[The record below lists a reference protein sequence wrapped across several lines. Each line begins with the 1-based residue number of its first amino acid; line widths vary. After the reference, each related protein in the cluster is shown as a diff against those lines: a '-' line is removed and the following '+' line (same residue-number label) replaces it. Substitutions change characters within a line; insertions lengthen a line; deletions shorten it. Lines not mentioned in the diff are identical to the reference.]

1 MIFEMSKRLVSI
13 FILMS
18 FVFGFSNEIEVVSFD
33 HDETISIKVESSR
46 SVSAFASSDCEDCHD
61 DGCHDHDTHCAH
73 HCSGLH
79 NLIESKQAINLNYA
93 SGIDSKVTWYFNFHY
108 DEPFLD
114 PSLKPPLF
122 S

>member
-1 MIFEMSKRLVSI
+1 MFKRLVSI
-13 FILMS
+13 FILIS
-18 FVFGFSNEIEVVSFD
+18 FVFGFSNEIEVIYFD
-33 HDETISIKVESSR
+33 HDEIVSIKAEYSR

-79 NLIESKQAINLNYA
+79 NLIESKQAMNLNYT

-114 PSLKPPLF
+114 PVLKPPLF

>member
-1 MIFEMSKRLVSI
+1 MNKKVLSI
-13 FILMS
+13 FILIS
-18 FVFGFSNEIEVVSFD
+18 FVFGLSNEVSAVSFD
-33 HDETISIKVESSR
+33 HDETISIKADSYNSTNSINSE
-46 SVSAFASSDCEDCHD
+46 DCEDCHD

-79 NLIESKQAINLNYA
+79 NLIENKQTTSLKYE
-93 SGIDSKVTWYFNFHY
+93 SGIDSKTTWYFNFHY

-114 PSLKPPLF
+114 PALKPPLF